1 MLRCGWEL
9 GSTSIFMQSAMFVIF
24 QAVWL
29 HSHLTEIVVLARLR
43 STNWAIPAFKQMI

>member
-24 QAVWL
+24 QAV
-29 HSHLTEIVVLARLR
+29 
-43 STNWAIPAFKQMI
+43 